1 MEQRHGEDRMKLET
15 QPGRRARRT
24 ARQLVG
30 TGMLAAL
37 LLALAGAGATWA
49 GKVNY
54 YGSGQK
60 SADCDRC
67 SAQAEFASRIRECGA
82 DMEFVELKNGT
93 GVVYTVSDTRLVPRL
108 QKNVEWV
115 KDELTRFSRSP
126 DRYKLC
132 TYCKASSHV
141 YSKIDRQVALTGTG
155 AIFLM
160 RSTDP
165 DAQRVLHEIFL
176 RSKAEQSEQALRAA
190 PSR

>member
-1 MEQRHGEDRMKLET
+1 MRQAHRGWRDRRPERHLF
-15 QPGRRARRT
+15 RT
-24 ARQLVG
+24 G
-30 TGMLAAL
+30 ILAMM
-37 LLALAGAGATWA
+37 LLAVTGASATWA

-67 SAQAEFASRIRECGA
+67 RVQADFASRIRECGA

-93 GVVYTVSDTRLVPRL
+93 GVVYTVADTRIVPKVQR
-108 QKNVEWV
+108 NVEWV
-115 KDELTRFSRSP
+115 RDELTRFSRNP
-126 DRYKLC
+126 DRFKLC

-141 YSKIDRQVALTGTG
+141 YSKIDRQVALTGNG

-160 RSTDP
+160 RSSDP
-165 DAQRVLHEIFL
+165 DAQRVLHEIYL
-176 RSKAEQSEQALRAA
+176 RSKAEQSEQAMRGA